1 MTMNNETMIELCED
15 DTDSM
20 PQVQVNIVQLCNL
33 AEKNANDIVDVIA
46 IVKAASDCSTI
57 VAKASGRELIKRE
70 ITLVDDSAYSISCT
84 LWGKQAEEFDASDNP
99 VVLLKGAKVGDY
111 NGKTIGVA
119 MSTVFQIN
127 PDIPEAHKLRGWF
140 DQGGCDSEVKELSN
154 TGMGGGMG
162 GGMTTSSN
170 WEYFDKLAQNQLG
183 LGDKPDYFSA
193 KAVLMYCKKDTAMY
207 TACVGENCNKKVI
220 DQNDGT
226 YRCEKCNKAYPE
238 FKWRLMLQCNVSDST
253 DSCWPTCFEQQ
264 AETMLG
270 ISAAELGRLKSEVC
284 IQII

>member
-20 PQVQVNIVQLCNL
+20 PQVQVNIVPLCDL
-33 AEKNANDIVDVIA
+33 ADKAANDIVDVIA
-46 IVKAASDCSTI
+46 IVKSASDCSTI

-70 ITLVDDSAYSISCT
+70 IMLVDDSACSISCT
-84 LWGKQAEEFDASDNP
+84 LWGKQAEEFDASENP

-127 PDIPEAHKLRGWF
+127 PDITEAHKLRGWF

-154 TGMGGGMG
+154 TGMGGGG
-162 GGMTTSSN
+162 GGATTSSN
-170 WEYFDKLAQNQLG
+170 WETFDKLSQNQLG
-183 LGDKPDYFSA
+183 TGDKADYFSA
-193 KAVLMYCKKDTAMY
+193 KATLMYCKKENAMY
-207 TACVGENCNKKVI
+207 TACVGEGCNKKVI

-238 FKWRLMLQCNVSDST
+238 FKWRLMLQVRANYV
-253 DSCWPTCFEQQ
+253 
-264 AETMLG
+264 MLYHSG
-270 ISAAELGRLKSEVC
+270 LQNG
-284 IQII
+284 